1 MNHDNLINFD
11 KEQPAIVKI
20 NRQSK
25 EYRENP
31 MFIEFELN
39 NDEDEEQ
46 INNAQYR
53 DNKLKSPTHKIF
65 EVPNVTNQS
74 YNYLELSRKEERRLF
89 SPPFKLPK
97 EAL

>member
-46 INNAQYR
+46 INNA
-53 DNKLKSPTHKIF
+53 
-65 EVPNVTNQS
+65 
-74 YNYLELSRKEERRLF
+74 
-89 SPPFKLPK
+89 
-97 EAL
+97 